1 MNEFPDHL
9 NPENKHNFSQ
19 LKYDKNL
26 STMRENIFDIIL
38 TGDEN
43 NYFEIDNF
51 SRIYK
56 LKKIQVDKM
65 VLTITKELE
74 SLGWKIKKSFGGTGF
89 YQARVSKNKQI
100 YIDFFI

>member
-26 STMRENIFDIIL
+26 STMRDNIFDIIL

-74 SLGWKIKKSFGGTGF
+74 SLGWKIKKSFGGTGLF
-89 YQARVSKNKQI
+89 I
-100 YIDFFI
+100 YSTDFLPSSCFEE